1 MQIHYFYRYEADKRL
16 TRCGHFTKDE
26 MLQLYLEGYKESK
39 PRRTTAASDSN
50 KNGIPVQQGKR
61 RKGS

>member
-1 MQIHYFYRYEADKRL
+1 MQVHYFYRFEGKEKL
-16 TRCGHFTKDE
+16 MRCGHFTKDE
-26 MLQLYLEGYKESK
+26 MIQLYLEGYKESK

-50 KNGIPVQQGKR
+50 KNGIPVQHGKR